1 MSTLITYGAIIS
13 GLVAIFNFMEI
24 VFYFFLGVRN
34 KSILKWTSVLA
45 ASLLLLY
52 FPNMEGILFLLFG
65 LVAYTMGKM
74 ILLVES
80 VKTSNSKI

>member
-1 MSTLITYGAIIS
+1 MSTLISYGALIS
-13 GLVAIFNFMEI
+13 GLIAIFNIMEI
-24 VFYFFLGVRN
+24 IFYFILGIKN
-34 KSILKWTSVLA
+34 KTILKWISVLA
-45 ASLLLLY
+45 ASVLLLY

-80 VKTSNSKI
+80 VKTSNS

>member
-1 MSTLITYGAIIS
+1 MSTLISYGALIS
-13 GLVAIFNFMEI
+13 GLIAIFNIMEI
-24 VFYFFLGVRN
+24 IFYFFLGIKN
-34 KSILKWTSVLA
+34 KTILKWTSVLA
-45 ASLLLLY
+45 ASVLLLY

-80 VKTSNSKI
+80 VKTSNS

>member
-1 MSTLITYGAIIS
+1 MSTLITYGALIS
-13 GLVAIFNFMEI
+13 GLIAIFNIMEI
-24 VFYFFLGVRN
+24 IFYFFLGIKN
-34 KSILKWTSVLA
+34 KTILKWTSVLA
-45 ASLLLLY
+45 ASVLLLY

-80 VKTSNSKI
+80 VKTSNS

>member
-1 MSTLITYGAIIS
+1 MSTLITYGALIS
-13 GLVAIFNFMEI
+13 GLIAIFNIMEI
-24 VFYFFLGVRN
+24 IFYFFLGIKN
-34 KSILKWTSVLA
+34 KTILKWISVLA
-45 ASLLLLY
+45 ASVLLLY

-80 VKTSNSKI
+80 VKTSNS

>member
-1 MSTLITYGAIIS
+1 MSTLISYGALIS
-13 GLVAIFNFMEI
+13 GLIAIFNIMEI
-24 VFYFFLGVRN
+24 IFYFFFGVKN

-45 ASLLLLY
+45 ASVLLLY

-80 VKTSNSKI
+80 VKTSNS